1 MYASGSLNENSFI
14 IASYDS
20 GAIFDV
26 DLTTGKTTEIVP
38 PLVPEDK
45 LPVGNVF
52 LDCDA
57 ERIYQIWLPINA
69 GLGEHSHINV
79 YSRKTYKLISS
90 LKIDDKFTNHIQ
102 TDTVQPGVPALNPRL
117 LEKR

>member
-52 LDCDA
+52 WIA
-57 ERIYQIWLPINA
+57 MPNA
-69 GLGEHSHINV
+69 YTKSGFL
-79 YSRKTYKLISS
+79 
-90 LKIDDKFTNHIQ
+90 
-102 TDTVQPGVPALNPRL
+102 
-117 LEKR
+117 